1 MLYYRVQDPMIEMPE
16 GEPSAEEVNAQV
28 LRALR
33 TTGIVNAREDVV
45 EGLDQGFLGR
55 SDVVPLER
63 KRTAA
68 FQRVRVFWKR
78 RIFRRYRHLWSRK
91 SGRRDDRFWMEKS
104 HWTRMSRATET
115 PANTARTRKCADLT
129 KRSTGL

>member
-1 MLYYRVQDPMIEMPE
+1 MLDLMLKKHPEKEIVPAAMLYYRVQDPMIEMPE

-63 KRTAA
+63 KKDGSFSARSSVLEETD
-68 FQRVRVFWKR
+68 FQA
-78 RIFRRYRHLWSRK
+78 
-91 SGRRDDRFWMEKS
+91 
-104 HWTRMSRATET
+104 HWIRMSRATET

>member
-55 SDVVPLER
+55 FGCGAAGTEKGRQLFGAFERFGRDGFSGGIGICGAENRQAGRQILDGKIALDPYEQGNR
-63 KRTAA
+63 KRLRIL
-68 FQRVRVFWKR
+68 RVPESV
-78 RIFRRYRHLWSRK
+78 RI
-91 SGRRDDRFWMEKS
+91 
-104 HWTRMSRATET
+104 
-115 PANTARTRKCADLT
+115 
-129 KRSTGL
+129 